1 MLGVQVLAL
10 VYRSGEAWNA
20 AGRSDE
26 SFDQNLDEALE
37 SVHKVHVCFKRRTMI
52 LIMAR

>member
-1 MLGVQVLAL
+1 MPIDF
-10 VYRSGEAWNA
+10 
-20 AGRSDE
+20 DE
-26 SFDQNLDEALE
+26 LLDDDDSIVIDPRDIFLTLE